1 MNFSD
6 QVKKVIQEAKSLI
19 LLEDDEK
26 LARNIND
33 NTGFVYGSYTTPANV
48 PGGRSKEVYEDWLND
63 PENEG
68 EKKLVITQKE
78 MFNAK
83 ILIINLY
90 SQLLITKNPQKFYK
104 LANQIFGP
112 LRTIQEKYPEY
123 DKIPL
128 EIEDPTSQPEL
139 TCSDIAKNIL
149 DRLDSIVS
157 VKIHDHRKKNRFA
170 KNNGEEQ
177 VEESVQSFGG
187 VNEPQWFVLRS
198 KLSNIETPPAEGGTE
213 KNRYYAY
220 MTSRQA
226 FPSKVYY
233 CLDLLTRKVKGKK
246 GEIEYWIMKKNDNSY
261 LKQITRKPN
270 GFLFRPLEREYASGN
285 LPVRFDENGKVVYN
299 DKGMSVPVKYKG
311 ADGIFNTSLE
321 DFLKVVGHYEIE
333 KVLKN
338 RSAYPNIKIDD
349 YEVAKKKGWVKG
361 EIEAD
366 LLKRTRE
373 LGSKEKER
381 REKAES
387 ALDALFGNSTPE
399 AKPKPKSKTKKN
411 A

>member
-19 LLEDDEK
+19 LLEADEK
-26 LARNIND
+26 LARDIND
-33 NTGFVYGSYTTPANV
+33 NTGFVYGSYTTPTNV

-68 EKKLVITQKE
+68 EKKLVVTQKE

-149 DRLDSIVS
+149 DKLDGIVS

-170 KNNGEEQ
+170 KNNDGEQ
-177 VEESVQSFGG
+177 VEESVKNFGG
-187 VNEPQWFVLRS
+187 VNENQWFVLRS

-220 MTSRQA
+220 MTPRQA
-226 FPSKVYY
+226 FPPKDYY

-246 GEIEYWIMKKNDNSY
+246 GEIEYWIMKKKNNSY
-261 LKQITRKPN
+261 LKQITRNPD
-270 GFLFRPLEREYASGN
+270 GFIYRPLVPEYESGN
-285 LPVRFDENGKVVYN
+285 LPARFDENAKVVYN
-299 DKGMSVPVKYKG
+299 DKGMAVPVKYKG
-311 ADGIFNTSLE
+311 KDGIFYTSLE

-338 RSAYPNIKIDD
+338 PSAYPNIKFDD

-361 EIEAD
+361 EIEAE
-366 LLKRTRE
+366 LLKKTRE
-373 LGSKEKER
+373 VGSKEKER
-381 REKAES
+381 REKAQS
-387 ALDALFGNSTPE
+387 ALDALFGNSTP
-399 AKPKPKSKTKKN
+399 KPNPKTKKKK
-411 A
+411 